1 MDEFEEYYVYM
12 KSYENQSEK
21 PAEKKRNPNECY
33 SCESKN
39 LYTDFTDGIVVC
51 TSCGAV
57 NEDNLI
63 DDSPEWNF
71 GAEDAM
77 FGKDP
82 SRCGCPINPLLE
94 RSSMST
100 LIGKGGGPKFWLMRK
115 IHQQNS
121 MDYVERSRWHVFEYI
136 SRVGDNNFLPAVVMN
151 QAKQYYK
158 ELSEKKLSRG
168 GVRKG
173 LIACCILF
181 ACKKCNVARSVKEIA
196 LMCETD
202 TAKINNATKIFQDII
217 EVPDENTETTQATD
231 LISRFT
237 TCLNMPKP
245 EQQKLRKRMEI
256 LSNKI
261 DETGILVG
269 KTPTAITSAM
279 IFTLLTKDG
288 LSLNKKTLSNEHKIS
303 VVTLNK
309 IVNIIKDHSDIL
321 DLDNI

>member
-1 MDEFEEYYVYM
+1 MDKLDEYYEYI
-12 KSYENQSEK
+12 KSCEK
-21 PAEKKRNPNECY
+21 FVEVKRDLNECY
-33 SCESKN
+33 ICKSKN
-39 LYTDFTDGIVVC
+39 LFTDFKDGIIVC

-63 DDSPEWNF
+63 DESPEWNF
-71 GAEDAM
+71 GAEDSI

-100 LIGKGGGPKFWLMRK
+100 LIGKGGGSKFWLMKK

-121 MDYVERSRWHVFEYI
+121 MDYVERSLWHVFEYI
-136 SRVGDNNFLPAVVMN
+136 SRIGDNNFLPVVVVN
-151 QAKQYYK
+151 KAKQYYK

-181 ACKKCNVARSVKEIA
+181 ACKWCNVARSVKEIA
-196 LMCETD
+196 IMCETD

-237 TCLNMPKP
+237 ICLNIPKP
-245 EQQKLRKRMEI
+245 NQQKIRKRIEV
-256 LSNKI
+256 LSRKI

-288 LSLNKKTLSNEHKIS
+288 LFLNKKTLSNEHKIS